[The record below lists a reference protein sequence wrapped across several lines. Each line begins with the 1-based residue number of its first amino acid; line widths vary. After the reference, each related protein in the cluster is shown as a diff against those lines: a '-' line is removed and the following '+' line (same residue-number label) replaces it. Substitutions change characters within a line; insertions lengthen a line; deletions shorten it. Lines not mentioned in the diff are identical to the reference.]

1 MFYEV
6 GCKLVASLMFCRGR
20 ELGPR
25 HVMNTKCGSMQDAW
39 RERVFNKMSVVE
51 HEVKP

>member
-1 MFYEV
+1 MREH
-6 GCKLVASLMFCRGR
+6 ACRMLGER
-20 ELGPR
+20 E
-25 HVMNTKCGSMQDAW
+25 